1 MTRLA
6 LIFTLFITALQ
17 AQSRRIE
24 KTPETIQAEV
34 EAEIVRTRL
43 DLAESQRRQAKQA
56 SDLEIKK
63 LEWKIVSANLRTRP
77 LGRWTTPK
85 NLSSI

>member
-6 LIFTLFITALQ
+6 LIFTLLVTALQ

-24 KTPETIQAEV
+24 KTPETIQTEV
-34 EAEIVRTRL
+34 EAEVIRARL
-43 DLAESQRRQAKQA
+43 DLAESQRRQQKLT

-63 LEWKIVSANLRTRP
+63 IELENRIRQLKSDSAGSLEESRKIST
-77 LGRWTTPK
+77 
-85 NLSSI
+85 